1 MNKYLIAVVVS
12 VLAFLV
18 GCKSELPTYL
28 LSVERC
34 IEANMK
40 EHGKSIEYKK
50 WLEDEGRKESTKLCH
65 DQGIY

>member
-18 GCKSELPTYL
+18 GCMSEPPTYL

-40 EHGKSIEYKK
+40 EHGQSSESKT
-50 WLEDEGRKESTKLCH
+50 WLEDEGRKEATKLCH